1 MIRKRYNVSE
11 RAAGNTAF
19 IFSLTDSCA
28 LLDINPEEYLAKV
41 FTCLT
46 SKEECDM
53 RQLLPCYINSRA
65 NEERVKPA

>member
-28 LLDINPEEYLAKV
+28 LLDINPEEYLVKV
-41 FTCLT
+41 FTRLT

-53 RQLLPCYINSRA
+53 RQLLPSSINSRA
-65 NEERVKPA
+65 NEERAKLA